1 MGVLDVLM
9 ENIFL
14 YPLANPAVS
23 TTEVRNL
30 IWESQRGQALST

>member
-23 TTEVRNL
+23 TKEVWNL
-30 IWESQRGQALST
+30 IWKSLHGQALGA